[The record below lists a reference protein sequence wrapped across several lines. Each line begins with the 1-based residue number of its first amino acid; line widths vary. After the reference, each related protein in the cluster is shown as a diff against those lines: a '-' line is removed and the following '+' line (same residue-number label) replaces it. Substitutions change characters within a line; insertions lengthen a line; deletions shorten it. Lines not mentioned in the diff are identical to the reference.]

1 MIFCRCAGGR
11 SRQPR
16 CTGPAWALWTFWSFL
31 LLRVTL
37 AQVNNDVC
45 MSGLIY
51 GLTVWMLLP
60 PVLLHRYLSAATV
73 LLLVPRR
80 TGSGFWVESLAP

>member
-1 MIFCRCAGGR
+1 M
-11 SRQPR
+11 
-16 CTGPAWALWTFWSFL
+16 
-31 LLRVTL
+31 